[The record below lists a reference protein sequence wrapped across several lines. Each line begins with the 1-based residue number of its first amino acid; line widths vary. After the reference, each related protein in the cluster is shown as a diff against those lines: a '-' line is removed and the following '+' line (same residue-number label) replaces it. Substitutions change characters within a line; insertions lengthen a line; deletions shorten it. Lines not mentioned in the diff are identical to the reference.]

1 MHLKLLQNKLFKKE
15 QKQLVILLVIKLL
28 KKLQQSQELRHR
40 IVKIQ
45 FQMKQK
51 ILELI
56 EKY

>member
-1 MHLKLLQNKLFKKE
+1 MHLKLPQNKLFKKE

-28 KKLQQSQELRHR
+28 KKLQQSQERRHR